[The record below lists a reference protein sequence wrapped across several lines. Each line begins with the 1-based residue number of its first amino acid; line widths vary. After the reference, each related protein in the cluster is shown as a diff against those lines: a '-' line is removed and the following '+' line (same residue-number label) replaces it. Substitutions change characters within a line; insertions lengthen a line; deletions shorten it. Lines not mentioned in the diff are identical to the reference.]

1 MVNGGDGG
9 GEVLQVLRE
18 KVMKL
23 SGMQARSRV
32 SYSRA
37 TWYAAEVCLGLRWV
51 SGGCRLVKKEMI
63 DLVGGG
69 GEGRE
74 RGPPPLLRLGAAGVR
89 KLRSTSSKFSK
100 RKVSDW
106 VAGAIEDRG
115 VEVPDTC
122 ANVGS

>member
-63 DLVGGG
+63 DLAGGG
-69 GEGRE
+69 GEGEGKRAT
-74 RGPPPLLRLGAAGVR
+74 PTT
-89 KLRSTSSKFSK
+89 TSWCC
-100 RKVSDW
+100 R
-106 VAGAIEDRG
+106 
-115 VEVPDTC
+115 C
-122 ANVGS
+122 AQVTEY